1 MKKIL
6 TLVCAIMPMLL
17 NAELK
22 VLAFAGSTRADSFNK
37 KLVLEAAEQA
47 RQMGAKVTIVDLKDF
62 PMPLYDADH
71 EKQSGMP
78 ENAKKLRKMMIEHD
92 AMIICTPEYNA
103 SVSAV
108 LKNAIDWTS
117 RSESGGSSRDAYKGK
132 KVVIMSA
139 AAGRGGGARA
149 LVHLRAILEDVGATV
164 VPSQVGVARAYEST
178 PESESKKIA
187 SLKQGLQEL
196 LAPSEKLALTSSQ

>member
-1 MKKIL
+1 MKKTL
-6 TLVCAIMPMLL
+6 TLALALTPMLL
-17 NAELK
+17 AAEMK
-22 VLAFAGSTRADSFNK
+22 ILAFAGSTRADSYNK

-47 RQMGAKVTIVDLKDF
+47 RQMGAKVTVIDLKDF
-62 PMPLYDADH
+62 SMPFYDADL
-71 EKQSGMP
+71 EKKTGMP

-92 AMIICTPEYNA
+92 GMIIATPEYNA

-108 LKNAIDWTS
+108 LKNALDWTS
-117 RSESGGSSRDAYKGK
+117 RSETGGSSRDAYKGK

-139 AAGRGGGARA
+139 AAGKGGGARA

-178 PESESKKIA
+178 PESEEKKTL

-196 LAPSEKLALTSSQ
+196 FEINLMAGKSP